1 MYKARTGGGRKSV
14 SGERYD
20 PTEDDLDVT
29 AKVVPKSDEQRKRLQ
44 ESTSK
49 IMLLNRLDEV
59 NLQFGY
65 QIVAHQMAHHSSLL
79 SKYIFQEQLHHV
91 LDAMEERSVSEGE
104 IVIQQGDDGD
114 NFYIIEK

>member
-59 NLQFGY
+59 NFQLSS
-65 QIVAHQMAHHSSLL
+65 QIDADQMAHSSNYSRVL
-79 SKYIFQEQLHHV
+79 S
-91 LDAMEERSVSEGE
+91 S
-104 IVIQQGDDGD
+104 
-114 NFYIIEK
+114 NF

>member
-59 NLQFGY
+59 NFQFCHHGAYGY
-65 QIVAHQMAHHSSLL
+65 IDVGVGCWRPNVLVTSL
-79 SKYIFQEQLHHV
+79 
-91 LDAMEERSVSEGE
+91 RCW
-104 IVIQQGDDGD
+104 
-114 NFYIIEK
+114 

>member
-59 NLQFGY
+59 NFQFCSSDGAVTVMLVTSFMMTSFMM
-65 QIVAHQMAHHSSLL
+65 VANYKCCRQNLYVGDFFVMLV
-79 SKYIFQEQLHHV
+79 IFS
-91 LDAMEERSVSEGE
+91 M
-104 IVIQQGDDGD
+104 
-114 NFYIIEK
+114 Y

>member
-59 NLQFGY
+59 NSRWR
-65 QIVAHQMAHHSSLL
+65 IIRV
-79 SKYIFQEQLHHV
+79 
-91 LDAMEERSVSEGE
+91 
-104 IVIQQGDDGD
+104 
-114 NFYIIEK
+114 FYLNTCIYF

>member
-59 NLQFGY
+59 NFRM
-65 QIVAHQMAHHSSLL
+65 VHHSSFL
-79 SKYIFQEQLHHV
+79 SKYIFLGTTSPCVGRYGRKECI
-91 LDAMEERSVSEGE
+91 RR
-104 IVIQQGDDGD
+104 
-114 NFYIIEK
+114 

>member
-59 NLQFGY
+59 
-65 QIVAHQMAHHSSLL
+65 HCRMMHHSSL
-79 SKYIFQEQLHHV
+79 YQTIFLGTTSPCLRRYGRKECI
-91 LDAMEERSVSEGE
+91 RR
-104 IVIQQGDDGD
+104 
-114 NFYIIEK
+114 

>member
-59 NLQFGY
+59 YFQFCSSDGAYGY
-65 QIVAHQMAHHSSLL
+65 MVTSMLVTDVGDQMSW
-79 SKYIFQEQLHHV
+79 
-91 LDAMEERSVSEGE
+91 
-104 IVIQQGDDGD
+104 
-114 NFYIIEK
+114 

>member
-29 AKVVPKSDEQRKRLQ
+29 AKVVPKSDGQRKRLQ

-59 NLQFGY
+59 NFQLSSQN
-65 QIVAHQMAHHSSLL
+65 HSRL
-79 SKYIFQEQLHHV
+79 SSSNIFLGTTSSC
-91 LDAMEERSVSEGE
+91 LGCYGRKKC
-104 IVIQQGDDGD
+104 IRR
-114 NFYIIEK
+114 

>member
-1 MYKARTGGGRKSV
+1 MLLKKCSEEERIAQMYKARTGGGRKSV

-59 NLQFGY
+59 NFQFCSSDS
-65 QIVAHQMAHHSSLL
+65 ANHSRIL
-79 SKYIFQEQLHHV
+79 S
-91 LDAMEERSVSEGE
+91 
-104 IVIQQGDDGD
+104 
-114 NFYIIEK
+114 

>member
-59 NLQFGY
+59 NFQFC
-65 QIVAHQMAHHSSLL
+65 SSDGAYC
-79 SKYIFQEQLHHV
+79 YIDVGDGCWRPNV
-91 LDAMEERSVSEGE
+91 LVTSLRG
-104 IVIQQGDDGD
+104 
-114 NFYIIEK
+114 